1 MVTVTN
7 VQRFNTMLKF
17 SAFNDYPF
25 LKPLRDHQA
34 MAHAAQTI
42 WQQVAPENLAT
53 LSQAQE
59 IVNQQLKLTTQ
70 HNAVAAKIKLLTPSI
85 LSALK
90 KQGYEVTA
98 IQIKVQVKS
107 SPPKKQKKLKEISPQ
122 AGKNLEALAQKL
134 TGTPL
139 GDALEKLAKKSSS

>member
-1 MVTVTN
+1 MFKV
-7 VQRFNTMLKF
+7 FNSMLKF

-25 LKPLRDHQA
+25 LKPLREHHA
-34 MAHAAQTI
+34 MSQAAQTI
-42 WQQVAPENLAT
+42 WQQVAPENLGA

-98 IQIKVQVKS
+98 IQVKVQVKS
-107 SPPKKQKKLKEISPQ
+107 SPPKKQKKLKKISPQ

-139 GDALEKLAKKSSS
+139 GNALEKLAKKSSS